1 LGILDYNKKSKIE
14 DLVLNTQSFREKEI
28 KIMSIELGNKF
39 NLSKDVRLNKNKNL
53 IVIKSQNYRIVK
65 DLTSLYI
72 ISSMI
77 YKLHT

>member
-28 KIMSIELGNKF
+28 KIMSIKLSNKY
-39 NLSKDVRLNKNKNL
+39 NLSKDVRLNKNNNL

-72 ISSMI
+72 ISSMR

>member
-1 LGILDYNKKSKIE
+1 MGILDYNKKSKIE

-39 NLSKDVRLNKNKNL
+39 NLSKDVRLNKNKNV
-53 IVIKSQNYRIVK
+53 IVIKSKNYRIVK

-72 ISSMI
+72 ISSMR